1 VCEPLPR
8 FGYETCKNKIFTR
21 SPTLSRYAQKIKN
34 FLAVAAQARSH
45 YNEYSICL
53 ERILIKDLFI
63 NLGRVHLNRIKLM
76 QHYRI
81 LVALLQAAK

>member
-1 VCEPLPR
+1 M
-8 FGYETCKNKIFTR
+8 
-21 SPTLSRYAQKIKN
+21 
-34 FLAVAAQARSH
+34 
-45 YNEYSICL
+45 L
-53 ERILIKDLFI
+53 ERILIKDLFL